1 MLRLRAARFALVV
14 GLGVASATSPHELVS
29 LAAEPVPAVGT
40 ALPKSAPFPLRA
52 VEDVPD
58 ELRKS
63 WKLHDF
69 HQRLVLADGLPI
81 LGSKRVAP
89 RALQEAAYLIDRLL
103 AGRDDLRQAIVAA
116 KIRVVVM
123 APDEF
128 TLDVPEHSDLRP
140 AEYWNRRARGLGATR
155 QRPAVSCGSENLLE
169 LPGDPYR
176 GENILIHEFAHVIH
190 EIGLRSV
197 DATFQERLEGI
208 RTRALAAGLWKD
220 TYAATNPAEYWA
232 EGVQS
237 WFDCNAAKGG
247 VHNGVRDREALR
259 RYDPELAKLLT
270 EVFGDP
276 AWRYDLPSTR
286 KGPHAVSAAER
297 EALPRFA
304 WPEKPAA
311 ADAPAKDGPAGKAE
325 KPAS

>member
-1 MLRLRAARFALVV
+1 MLRPHALRCVVIAVLGAL
-14 GLGVASATSPHELVS
+14 LGGT
-29 LAAEPVPAVGT
+29 PVPAAEAVPT
-40 ALPKSAPFPLRA
+40 EPTSPPLRP
-52 VEDVPD
+52 VEEVPD
-58 ELRKS
+58 DLRKS

-69 HQRLVLADGLPI
+69 HQRVILADGLPI

-103 AGRDDLRQAIVAA
+103 AGRDDLRRAIVAA
-116 KIRVVVM
+116 KVRVVVM

-140 AEYWNRRARGLGATR
+140 AEYWNRRARGLGATK

-169 LPGDPYR
+169 MSGDPYR

-190 EIGLRSV
+190 EIGLRAV

-220 TYAATNPAEYWA
+220 TYAATNAAEYWA

-247 VHNGVRDREALR
+247 VHNGVRDRAALR
-259 RYDPELAKLLT
+259 RYDPELSKLLE

-286 KGPHAVSAAER
+286 QGPHAVSAAER
-297 EALPRFA
+297 AALPRFA

-311 ADAPAKDGPAGKAE
+311 TQVKSPKN
-325 KPAS
+325 